1 MVSWKGDTPIRLTSG
16 GESVSNGQTSSAT
29 TTVQPSIT
37 THTQQLND
45 CVEVPRPQSTA
56 NDADALVF
64 FGATGDLA
72 YKKIFPALQRM
83 IRKGRL
89 KFPIIGVAKAGWTL
103 DQLRERAR
111 DSLMKHGGGVDE
123 QAFDQLTKELRY
135 IDGDY
140 ADPDTFKQL
149 RQQLSGAKA
158 PAHYLAIPP
167 SMFETVVLGLSQSG
181 CADNA
186 RVIIEKPFGRDLESA
201 IELNKTLHKA
211 FPESRIFRI
220 DHYLG

>member
-89 KFPIIGVAKAGWTL
+89 KFRSSALPRLDGRWTSCVS
-103 DQLRERAR
+103 EPATAC
-111 DSLMKHGGGVDE
+111 MKHGGGVDE
-123 QAFDQLTKELRY
+123 QAFDQLIKELRY

-140 ADPDTFKQL
+140 ADPNTFKQL
-149 RQQLSGAKA
+149 GNNWRAQCPGAL
-158 PAHYLAIPP
+158 PGDSSQHVRDGCIGTRAIR
-167 SMFETVVLGLSQSG
+167 L
-181 CADNA
+181 C
-186 RVIIEKPFGRDLESA
+186 R
-201 IELNKTLHKA
+201 
-211 FPESRIFRI
+211 
-220 DHYLG
+220 

>member
-1 MVSWKGDTPIRLTSG
+1 MVAWKGDTPIRLTCG

-29 TTVQPSIT
+29 TTAQPSIT
-37 THTQQLND
+37 THTQKLND

-89 KFPIIGVAKAGWTL
+89 NVPVIGVAKAGWNL
-103 DQLRERAR
+103 DQLRERAH

-123 QAFDQLTKELRY
+123 
-135 IDGDY
+135 
-140 ADPDTFKQL
+140 
-149 RQQLSGAKA
+149 
-158 PAHYLAIPP
+158 
-167 SMFETVVLGLSQSG
+167 
-181 CADNA
+181 
-186 RVIIEKPFGRDLESA
+186 
-201 IELNKTLHKA
+201 KA
-211 FPESRIFRI
+211 FA
-220 DHYLG
+220 